1 MSRKEFVAWDI
12 PEPFKESKEPPWKIL
27 PIKHNA
33 SVRGLVLSDA
43 IVGVKTHW
51 INNRTKPCITQQ
63 RGCEACSHGVAWRW
77 KGYLAVW
84 LVASRTGWLLEVTQ
98 WAFDHNLQLSCTEGL
113 RGLDFIAKR
122 TKPANN
128 APVEIDLLPSLTPL
142 EHVPPCPDVQE
153 ILSRIWFGRERN
165 YRKEKKGE

>member
-1 MSRKEFVAWDI
+1 MSRCQGLAAKPCRGPWNGPCFARVFFTQTARLRRIAVSRKEFVAWDI

-128 APVEIDLLPSLTPL
+128 APVEIDL
-142 EHVPPCPDVQE
+142 
-153 ILSRIWFGRERN
+153 
-165 YRKEKKGE
+165 